1 MSAVAAPAAAL
12 DHPLWEDVDNS
23 VDEPRLPAQR
33 NALRSVP
40 ASGQP
45 GDGGL
50 DDPLRLGRTMRLRLR
65 DAVQALLAD
74 PSIAGLKDA
83 PKLAAVVLYAKSRA
97 PKGEKKDNQTS
108 IWGSELGRWLGMKES
123 TVHHKVLPVL
133 RGSDALHTQ
142 VVRDAQGHPTGLD
155 CLVMPL
161 WNARHGGGA
170 GHPLALSKAELA
182 TLLRL
187 CEALFGHGWTPEDKE
202 PTPPGLLAGRRGKGA
217 ATDRLGLLLMVLNTR
232 ASGWLQLCGGS
243 VKAKEGRG
251 AATLARLLGCSPSG
265 ARKVLARLTE
275 AGVVARQRKAT
286 STRMNGRARVMVL
299 PVGRAYGRTLASVE
313 AVQSA
318 GPVFSARPDGA
329 VGDHAPADAAGA
341 LGMSGIGGAESAGD
355 AVDQERPDGA
365 ELHADHASV
374 VTSVVPPQL
383 DCGFSGEGRGGQGR
397 RPERACVRE
406 DQAVDGETGVAGSG
420 SSVPG
425 VGPLRGEQPK
435 KSPVDEQEQA
445 GAVAAGA
452 GARLTVVGGRKAQ
465 QRGRSELPADLGLR
479 VALTPVAWL
488 WQGLNRWQQDRV
500 VEAAKLELAQLRHV
514 LEWPAQAPSVLAA
527 RLKSR
532 LEETGGEAL
541 ITRPLG
547 WITRRGLVRRPS
559 CTDRRCDDGVRLDTG
574 ADCDNCDNVLHV
586 RRAWRV
592 RIAAKVDQ
600 ELPGLETDAR
610 YREIEARMR
619 RHTEVEAADL
629 VDRQA
634 EARERQERRAAA
646 RAQADAQAA
655 IEQER
660 AAAEAAARQ
669 VVACADCGRAR
680 STGLCEACDHR
691 RQTDA
696 LIAEAGFLA
705 ATWSADL
712 TDPAA
717 VAAVAAEVRTAIEA
731 DIAAEWEHFQQITD
745 LADLE
750 AAGPDVVEDTAA
762 HNAFLTAESAVAEYQ
777 HQALVLLGR
786 SEEAQ
791 AEARKA
797 YATERAKPWFQA
809 LPDSDDALRAATEAA
824 AQAQVRTAEYL
835 LAVRLEKLR
844 TQALPEP
851 VRPAPWSRRLPEL
864 AAHSL
869 DGETLEVIA

>member
-1 MSAVAAPAAAL
+1 M
-12 DHPLWEDVDNS
+12 
-23 VDEPRLPAQR
+23 
-33 NALRSVP
+33 
-40 ASGQP
+40 
-45 GDGGL
+45 
-50 DDPLRLGRTMRLRLR
+50 
-65 DAVQALLAD
+65 
-74 PSIAGLKDA
+74 
-83 PKLAAVVLYAKSRA
+83 
-97 PKGEKKDNQTS
+97 
-108 IWGSELGRWLGMKES
+108 
-123 TVHHKVLPVL
+123 
-133 RGSDALHTQ
+133 
-142 VVRDAQGHPTGLD
+142 
-155 CLVMPL
+155 
-161 WNARHGGGA
+161 
-170 GHPLALSKAELA
+170 
-182 TLLRL
+182 
-187 CEALFGHGWTPEDKE
+187 
-202 PTPPGLLAGRRGKGA
+202 
-217 ATDRLGLLLMVLNTR
+217 
-232 ASGWLQLCGGS
+232 
-243 VKAKEGRG
+243 
-251 AATLARLLGCSPSG
+251 
-265 ARKVLARLTE
+265 
-275 AGVVARQRKAT
+275 
-286 STRMNGRARVMVL
+286 
-299 PVGRAYGRTLASVE
+299 
-313 AVQSA
+313 
-318 GPVFSARPDGA
+318 
-329 VGDHAPADAAGA
+329 
-341 LGMSGIGGAESAGD
+341 
-355 AVDQERPDGA
+355 
-365 ELHADHASV
+365 
-374 VTSVVPPQL
+374 
-383 DCGFSGEGRGGQGR
+383 
-397 RPERACVRE
+397 
-406 DQAVDGETGVAGSG
+406 
-420 SSVPG
+420 
-425 VGPLRGEQPK
+425 
-435 KSPVDEQEQA
+435 
-445 GAVAAGA
+445 
-452 GARLTVVGGRKAQ
+452 
-465 QRGRSELPADLGLR
+465 
-479 VALTPVAWL
+479 
-488 WQGLNRWQQDRV
+488 
-500 VEAAKLELAQLRHV
+500 
-514 LEWPAQAPSVLAA
+514 
-527 RLKSR
+527 
-532 LEETGGEAL
+532 
-541 ITRPLG
+541 
-547 WITRRGLVRRPS
+547 
-559 CTDRRCDDGVRLDTG
+559 
-574 ADCDNCDNVLHV
+574 LHV

-750 AAGPDVVEDTAA
+750 AAVLDVVEDTAA